1 MSEPVPIWPAWHWMM
16 ERRKGRR
23 VWEQINCHLTE
34 IPSSIVAAFP
44 ISKEC
49 APVQATVQ
57 AVQGT
62 LQTVDINWRSLV
74 IIFRLSMI
82 DRSRSWF
89 RARQLNFNEWAIGLQ
104 KEWQWSVGGRHSE
117 KSRIFFLQHLWL
129 VTLWLFYVLSK
140 WRMGKVKTIV
150 DVGYAVIDDAS
161 LDEFAVLYQKLNW
174 PAVKLWN
181 LFI

>member
-1 MSEPVPIWPAWHWMM
+1 MSEPVPIWPASHWMM

-49 APVQATVQ
+49 APVQTVQAVQAVQAVQGVQATVQ

-104 KEWQWSVGGRHSE
+104 KEWQWSVGDTRRNQEYFS
-117 KSRIFFLQHLWL
+117 SNTCDLWPCECFM
-129 VTLWLFYVLSK
+129 FYQSGELARWK
-140 WRMGKVKTIV
+140 PLLIWGM
-150 DVGYAVIDDAS
+150 
-161 LDEFAVLYQKLNW
+161 L
-174 PAVKLWN
+174 
-181 LFI
+181 